1 MFSQTVRAA
10 VLVTRSIPGAVD
22 DFADVYAAHH
32 REAVRLAYLLCGDP
46 HRAEDAVAEAFVKV
60 YRQWRMGRIAQPR
73 AYIRRAVVNEVNS
86 RFRRLALERRHAA
99 VRTGDDRGSRASD
112 EQVADAD
119 AMITA
124 LGQLPARQ
132 RTAIVLRYY
141 LDLSEQDAATAM
153 GVSVGTVKSSVSRG
167 LERMRAL
174 VREEVG

>member
-1 MFSQTVRAA
+1 
-10 VLVTRSIPGAVD
+10 LVTRGIPRAVD
-22 DFADVYAAHH
+22 DFADVYATHH
-32 REAVRLAYLLCGDP
+32 REAVRLAYLLCGDSY
-46 HRAEDAVAEAFVKV
+46 RAEDAVAEAFVKV
-60 YRQWRMGRIAQPR
+60 YRQWRIGRITQPR

-86 RFRRLALERRHAA
+86 RFRRLALERRQAA
-99 VRTGDDRGSRASD
+99 VRSGDDRGPRACD

-119 AMITA
+119 AMIMA
-124 LGQLPARQ
+124 LLQLPVRQ

-141 LDLSEQDAATAM
+141 LDLSERDAATAM